1 MRRAETDPPKVA
13 PPSIP
18 PLQGVRTVPVGMK
31 PGVMQD
37 GRAFFVNGG
46 LRGGRRFEMGVSC
59 MMVGREV

>member
-1 MRRAETDPPKVA
+1 MRRAETDPLKVA

-18 PLQGVRTVPVGMK
+18 PLQGVRRVPVGRNQVSCKM
-31 PGVMQD
+31 VVH
-37 GRAFFVNGG
+37 FFVNGG